1 MAESRRG
8 ARSPVV
14 TGMIRAPERRAWTAN
29 NSARHQLTATSPET
43 GTLADTAREYAL
55 VCTKSRG
62 SSLERTM
69 VFNKIVFQMI
79 PGSYESKSVGMLCIN
94 QHLNEM

>member
-1 MAESRRG
+1 MVESRRG

-14 TGMIRAPERRAWTAN
+14 TGKIRAPERRAWTTN

-43 GTLADTAREYAL
+43 GTLANTAREYAL

-62 SSLERTM
+62 SSLERYR

-79 PGSYESKSVGMLCIN
+79 PGSYEPKPVGMLCIN
-94 QHLNEM
+94 QRPDEM